1 MLLLLGL
8 IAAAPAS
15 AAVYASIQASVYLR
29 AGPMID
35 YPVVLLLHPGSRV
48 YVHGCLS
55 DYRWCDISY
64 AGERGWVYA
73 EYLDYPYGG
82 RLVPL
87 IQYGPQIGI
96 AILSFSILDYWGNH
110 YRHRPWYRH
119 REEYRRR
126 YGPHGYRRERARPP
140 VYRRAP
146 PRAVPRREQ
155 RRPAPVRPR
164 ANPPQQRRQ
173 TPSNIQRRSN
183 ERSRIQQRN
192 TERSRAQQRNIQ
204 RQQAPRQAPRANQ
217 QRRSNQGQ
225 NQNRRRQQQNGP

>member
-8 IAAAPAS
+8 VAAAPAS

-29 AGPMID
+29 AGPMVD

-55 DYRWCDISY
+55 DYRWCDVSY

-73 EYLDYPYGG
+73 EYVDYPYGG

-87 IQYGPQIGI
+87 IQYGPQLGV

-110 YRHRPWYRH
+110 YRRRPWYQR

-126 YGPHGYRRERARPP
+126 YGPHGFRRERARPP
-140 VYRRAP
+140 AYRRAP
-146 PRAVPRREQ
+146 PRAAPRREQ

-173 TPSNIQRRSN
+173 APSNIQRRSN
-183 ERSRIQQRN
+183 ERSRTQQRN
-192 TERSRAQQRNIQ
+192 VR
-204 RQQAPRQAPRANQ
+204 PRQAPRANQ
-217 QRRSNQGQ
+217 RQRRSNQGQ
-225 NQNRRRQQQNGP
+225 NRRRQQHDSP